1 MAFKFQLGMA
11 RMSGSLVQDGA
22 LEVRDDDDTQRFAV
36 ARDTGNTTC
45 GGTLTAAGIT
55 STAVANS
62 LGATSFNEA
71 NITNVGDVA
80 LDSISAD
87 DGASFSFGSNWTAV
101 GRTCADLGSVTTADI
116 NGGNIDGTVIGAAS
130 VAAGSFA
137 AVVGTT
143 GTYSGILKTDDTT
156 DATSKTDGSLQT
168 DGGLSVAKA
177 IYNGTAATLAA
188 DSGVVTIG
196 SATSATFSAA
206 GLLNINNATE
216 ATTATDGSLQT
227 DGGLSVVKS
236 AVIGDD
242 LDLLSDASILN
253 FGADK
258 DVNLTHVADTGLLLN
273 SSRQLQF
280 GDSGTHIAQ
289 SADGVLKL
297 TSDAAVECSVG
308 AAGMLI
314 TGTTPMLTIGDAG
327 AEDSKVVFD
336 GNAQDYHIG
345 LDDSDD
351 MLKIGLGSTLG
362 TTPAILVDS
371 SQNVTIENDGFV
383 GDDFTLVSDAAVLG
397 FGADTDTTLTHVA
410 DTGLLMNSTRKIQ
423 FNDSSQYI
431 GASSAADLDIAAT
444 TDVNIDCTTLDVN
457 AAMNVSGD
465 TTLEGAVTLDNATAD
480 DITFTGYA
488 ASHVIPKTDST
499 YDLGSSALRWST
511 IYVDSIIGADVA
523 FDYEAVGPGD
533 TIATATDYALV
544 TGSQVG
550 TVTMPAASVG
560 KRVYVK
566 LGNACANMTI
576 APAGGDAFPEVTGSL
591 VLESTGSAVTLV
603 AIDGTNWYIQ

>member
-11 RMSGSLVQDGA
+11 RMSGSLVQDGGF
-22 LEVRDDDDTQRFAV
+22 EVRDDDDTQRFAV
-36 ARDTGNTTC
+36 ARDTGNTTV
-45 GGTLTAAGIT
+45 GGTLTAAGVT
-55 STAVANS
+55 STAAANS
-62 LGATSFNEA
+62 LGATSFNDA
-71 NITNVGDVA
+71 DITNVGDVA

-87 DGASFSFGSNWTAV
+87 GASFSFGSNWTAA
-101 GRTCADLGSVTTADI
+101 GRTCADLGTVTTADI

-143 GTYSGILKTDDTT
+143 GTYSGVLKTDDTT

-345 LDDSDD
+345 LDDTDD
-351 MLKIGLGSTLG
+351 MLKIGLGSALG

-371 SQNVTIENDGFV
+371 SQNVTIENDGFI
-383 GDDFTLVSDAAVLG
+383 GDDLTLKSDAAVLG
-397 FGADTDTTLTHVA
+397 FGTDTDTTLTHVA
-410 DTGLLMNSTRKIQ
+410 DTGILLNSTRKIQ

-465 TTLEGAVTLDNATAD
+465 ATLEGAVTLGNATGD
-480 DITFTGYA
+480 DLTFTGRA
-488 ASHVIPKTDST
+488 ASHFVPKTDST
-499 YDLGSSALRWST
+499 YDLGTSALRFRT
-511 IYVDSIIGADVA
+511 IYVDSIVGADVA

-533 TIATATDYALV
+533 TIAAATDYALV

-550 TVTMPAASVG
+550 TITMPAASVG

-576 APAGGDAFPEVTGSL
+576 SASAGDEFPEVTGSL

>member
-1 MAFKFQLGMA
+1 MAYKYQLGMA
-11 RMSGSLVQDGA
+11 RMSGSLVQDGGF
-22 LEVRDDDDTQRFAV
+22 EVRDDDDTQRFAV
-36 ARDTGNTTC
+36 ARDTGNTTV

-55 STAVANS
+55 STAAANS
-62 LGATSFNEA
+62 LGATSFNDA
-71 NITNVGDVA
+71 DISNVGA
-80 LDSISAD
+80 ISLDTISA
-87 DGASFSFGSNWTAV
+87 DGASFAFGSNWTAAS
-101 GRTCADLGSVTTADI
+101 RTCADLGTVTTADI
-116 NGGNIDGTVIGAAS
+116 NGGNIDGTVIGATS

-143 GTYSGILKTDDTT
+143 GTYSGVLKTDDTT

-242 LDLLSDASILN
+242 LYLLSDTSILN

-273 SSRQLQF
+273 STRQLQF

-297 TSDAAVECSVG
+297 TSDAEVQLSVG
-308 AAGMLI
+308 AAGM
-314 TGTTPMLTIGDAG
+314 TVKGTTPRITIGDAD
-327 AEDSKVVFD
+327 AEDSSVVFD
-336 GNAQDYHIG
+336 GNAQDYYVG
-345 LDDSDD
+345 LDDTDD

-383 GDDFTLVSDAAVLG
+383 GDDFTLKSDAAVLG

-431 GASSAADLDIAAT
+431 GASSAADLDLAAT
-444 TDVNIDCTTLDVN
+444 TDINMDCTTVDVN
-457 AAMNVSGD
+457 AALDVSGA
-465 TTLEGAVTLDNATAD
+465 TTLNGTVTLGNATAD

-488 ASHVIPKTDST
+488 ASHLVPKTDST
-499 YDLGSSALRWST
+499 YNLGSNALRWST
-511 IYVDSIIGADVA
+511 IYVDSIVGADVA
-523 FDYEAVGPGD
+523 FDFEAVGPGD
-533 TIATATDYALV
+533 TIASSTDYALV

-560 KRVYVK
+560 KRVYIK

-576 APAGGDAFPEVTGSL
+576 AAAGGDAFPEVTGSL
-591 VLESTGSAVTLV
+591 ILESTGSAVTLV